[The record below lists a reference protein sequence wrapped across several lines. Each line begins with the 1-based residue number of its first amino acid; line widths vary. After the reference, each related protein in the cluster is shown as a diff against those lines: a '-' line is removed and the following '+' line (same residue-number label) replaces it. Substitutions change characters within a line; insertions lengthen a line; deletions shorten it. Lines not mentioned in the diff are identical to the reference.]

1 MGMLVE
7 AQHLLLLHFC
17 WVTSFTYF
25 LPLLFS
31 FWNFLLPI
39 QKERKK
45 KKLFF
50 SLFVNTYYY
59 ISFNLSSFL
68 FATLSLH
75 YSLLYHYTSFIIFSL
90 HTYIHT
96 YIYIYIYIFEFSSHS
111 FRYTQLSISLRPSLF
126 SPYVY

>member
-7 AQHLLLLHFC
+7 VQHLLLLHFC
-17 WVTSFTYF
+17 WATSFTYF

-39 QKERKK
+39 QKDKK
-45 KKLFF
+45 KKTIFLPICQYLLLHFLQPFFFPFCHFISPLLFTLPLYF
-50 SLFVNTYYY
+50 LHY
-59 ISFNLSSFL
+59 FL
-68 FATLSLH
+68 F
-75 YSLLYHYTSFIIFSL
+75 
-90 HTYIHT
+90 TYIHT
-96 YIYIYIYIFEFSSHS
+96 YIHIYIYIYIFEFSSHS